1 MNKPNTNIKVSDKDA
16 QELIE
21 ELKKHNIEP
30 KECTWNGNTITYLP
44 LPNDYLDSL
53 FPPTMTK
60 TKKIP

>member
-1 MNKPNTNIKVSDKDA
+1 MKDKRTYTSDK
-16 QELIE
+16 INITIN
-21 ELKKHNIEP
+21 HNQIFDEP
-30 KECTWNGNTITYLP
+30 DMP